1 MSNNRAG
8 LAEEKI
14 VDTKEIQELIKI
26 LEDSGLTEIEV
37 EEEGRRIRLQKGQL
51 LVAPQQIVQAA
62 AAPEAPTPAQDEATS
77 DAAEDPAGG
86 MPTFDSPMVG
96 TFYRSPAPD
105 EDPFVKTGDKVEE
118 DQTVC
123 IVEAMKLMNEVGA
136 KFSGEIEKILVEN
149 GEPVEFGQ
157 PLFAVRVLD

>member
-1 MSNNRAG
+1 M
-8 LAEEKI
+8 
-14 VDTKEIQELIKI
+14 DTSEIQELIKI

-37 EEEGRRIRLQKGQL
+37 EEEGRRIRLQKGQPFA
-51 LVAPQQIVQAA
+51 APQQIVQA

-77 DAAEDPAGG
+77 EVAEDPAGG

-96 TFYRSPAPD
+96 TFYRAPAPD

-136 KFSGEIEKILVEN
+136 KFSGEIEKVLVEN